1 MQLLVFARIRHHL
14 AAKGMNLIGSCVYGK
29 FYRHLQSPSELRT
42 VQLLNPMDAQEGIEP
57 SSSGYE
63 PDMLPLQTPRRIEV
77 IISFTFLR
85 SHTITLD
92 SFAT

>member
-1 MQLLVFARIRHHL
+1 MQLLVFARIRHRL
-14 AAKGMNLIGSCVYGK
+14 AAKGMNLIGSCIYGR
-29 FYRHLQSPSELRT
+29 FCRHLQSPSELRT
-42 VQLLNPMDAQEGIEP
+42 VQLLNPMVARERIEL

-63 PDMLPLQTPRRIEV
+63 PDMLPLQIPRKIKV

-85 SHTITLD
+85 SRIITLD